1 MTDKI
6 ISEEDLKGL
15 EKEIDAAV
23 DLLFVEKGREP
34 LKSASASPLLP
45 EAFQEMKREV
55 EWEMTLPA
63 PSIPSTA
70 ASSIFESGME
80 KVRSDSIPDRP
91 QPLGLEAEGF
101 APSPSRPIE
110 KLETQLLSL
119 EWEITKEN
127 LGRTVEEV
135 LALWKGFKEAPDI
148 STVLN
153 RMVRVLNYMIQNE
166 EGIQPPLI
174 RFLLDSKETIKL
186 LMRKDAE
193 GDIAIYKKLAH
204 DGIEARF
211 LGLEGLQEVKSKPSS
226 VKTEASEEKAGAF
239 LMKPDLTEKI
249 IQGME
254 SFSKRLDE
262 MIEKMNQHLSAH
274 ERPIETSPARP
285 GNGRP
290 LKMKVTVFKMGEK
303 LFGVE
308 SDKVFKLF
316 KVPSPLFKKMIQFGK
331 IRLKGLDVRMIDLEN
346 FFSVSGD
353 DREEERQ
360 ALILKGDREYKGLMM
375 DRVLNRLSG
384 PLEQGGEFSEYL
396 LGMIRWTY
404 EDLPVKV
411 PILDFEKL

>member
-1 MTDKI
+1 MTEKTI
-6 ISEEDLKGL
+6 AEEDLKGL
-15 EKEIDAAV
+15 EREIDAAV
-23 DLLFVEKGREP
+23 DLLFVEKGGEP
-34 LKSASASPLLP
+34 LKSASASPPLTG
-45 EAFQEMKREV
+45 AFQEMKREV
-55 EWEMTLPA
+55 EWEMP
-63 PSIPSTA
+63 P
-70 ASSIFESGME
+70 
-80 KVRSDSIPDRP
+80 
-91 QPLGLEAEGF
+91 F
-101 APSPSRPIE
+101 APLTPSASRPIE

-135 LALWKGFKEAPDI
+135 LALWKGFKETPDI
-148 STVLN
+148 SAILN

-166 EGIQPPLI
+166 EGIQPHLI

-186 LMRKDAE
+186 LMRKEAE

-204 DGIEARF
+204 AGIEARF
-211 LGLEGLQEVKSKPSS
+211 LGLEELQEVKSKPSS
-226 VKTEASEEKAGAF
+226 VKTEMDEEKAGAS
-239 LMKPDLTEKI
+239 LMRPEQMEKI
-249 IQGME
+249 LQRME
-254 SFSKRLDE
+254 SFSERLDK

-274 ERPIETSPARP
+274 ERPIETPAVRP

-290 LKMKVTVFKMGEK
+290 LKMKVTVFKTGEK

-316 KVPSPLFKKMIQFGK
+316 KVPSPLCKKMIHFGNV
-331 IRLKGLDVRMIDLEN
+331 RLKGLEVRMIDLGK
-346 FFSVSGD
+346 FFSVSGED
-353 DREEERQ
+353 QEEERQ
-360 ALILKGDREYKGLMM
+360 VLILKGDEEYKGLMM

-384 PLEQGGEFSEYL
+384 PLEQAGESNEYL

>member
-1 MTDKI
+1 MTEKTI
-6 ISEEDLKGL
+6 AEEDLKGL

-23 DLLFVEKGREP
+23 DRLFVEKGGEP
-34 LKSASASPLLP
+34 FKSASASPPLTG
-45 EAFQEMKREV
+45 AFQEMKREV
-55 EWEMTLPA
+55 EWE
-63 PSIPSTA
+63 IP
-70 ASSIFESGME
+70 
-80 KVRSDSIPDRP
+80 P
-91 QPLGLEAEGF
+91 F
-101 APSPSRPIE
+101 APLTPSASRPIE

-135 LALWKGFKEAPDI
+135 IALWKGFKETPPI
-148 STVLN
+148 STILN

-166 EGIQPPLI
+166 EGIQPHLI

-186 LMRKDAE
+186 LMRKGAE
-193 GDIAIYKKLAH
+193 GDIDIYKKLAH
-204 DGIEARF
+204 AGIEARF
-211 LGLEGLQEVKSKPSS
+211 LGLEEFQEVKSKPSS
-226 VKTEASEEKAGAF
+226 VKTGMDEEKAGAS
-239 LMKPDLTEKI
+239 LMRPEQMEKI
-249 IQGME
+249 IRRME
-254 SFSKRLDE
+254 SFSERLDK

-274 ERPIETSPARP
+274 ERPIETLAVRP

-290 LKMKVTVFKMGEK
+290 LKMKVTVFKTGEK

-316 KVPSPLFKKMIQFGK
+316 KVPSPLFKKMIHLGNV
-331 IRLKGLDVRMIDLEN
+331 RLKGLEVRMIDLGK
-346 FFSVSGD
+346 FFSVSGED
-353 DREEERQ
+353 QEKERQ
-360 ALILKGDREYKGLMM
+360 VLILKGDEGYKGLMM

-384 PLEQGGEFSEYL
+384 PLEQAGGSNEYL

>member
-1 MTDKI
+1 MTEKTI
-6 ISEEDLKGL
+6 AEEDLKGL

-23 DLLFVEKGREP
+23 DLLFVEKVGEP
-34 LKSASASPLLP
+34 LKSASASPPLTG
-45 EAFQEMKREV
+45 AFQEMKREV
-55 EWEMTLPA
+55 EWE
-63 PSIPSTA
+63 IP
-70 ASSIFESGME
+70 
-80 KVRSDSIPDRP
+80 P
-91 QPLGLEAEGF
+91 F
-101 APSPSRPIE
+101 APLTPSASRPIE

-127 LGRTVEEV
+127 LGKTVEEV
-135 LALWKGFKEAPDI
+135 IALWKGFKETPDI
-148 STVLN
+148 SAILN

-166 EGIQPPLI
+166 EGIQPHLI

-186 LMRKDAE
+186 LMRKEAE

-204 DGIEARF
+204 AGIEARF
-211 LGLEGLQEVKSKPSS
+211 LGLEGLQEVKSKPPS
-226 VKTEASEEKAGAF
+226 VKVEVLEEKAETS
-239 LMKPDLTEKI
+239 LMRPELSEKI
-249 IQGME
+249 IQRME
-254 SFSKRLDE
+254 SFSERLDK

-274 ERPIETSPARP
+274 ERPIETPAVRP

-290 LKMKVTVFKMGEK
+290 LKMKVTVFKTGEK

-316 KVPSPLFKKMIQFGK
+316 KVPSPLCKKMIHLGNV
-331 IRLKGLDVRMIDLEN
+331 RLKGLEVRMIDLGK
-346 FFSVSGD
+346 FFSVSGED
-353 DREEERQ
+353 QEEERQ
-360 ALILKGDREYKGLMM
+360 VLILKGDGEYKGLMM

-384 PLEQGGEFSEYL
+384 PLEQAGESNEYL

>member
-1 MTDKI
+1 LT
-6 ISEEDLKGL
+6 
-15 EKEIDAAV
+15 
-23 DLLFVEKGREP
+23 P
-34 LKSASASPLLP
+34 SA
-45 EAFQEMKREV
+45 
-55 EWEMTLPA
+55 
-63 PSIPSTA
+63 
-70 ASSIFESGME
+70 
-80 KVRSDSIPDRP
+80 
-91 QPLGLEAEGF
+91 
-101 APSPSRPIE
+101 SRPIE

-135 LALWKGFKEAPDI
+135 IALWKGFKETPDI
-148 STVLN
+148 SAILN

-166 EGIQPPLI
+166 EGIQPHLI

-186 LMRKDAE
+186 LMRKEAE
-193 GDIAIYKKLAH
+193 GDIDIYKKLAH
-204 DGIEARF
+204 AGIEARF
-211 LGLEGLQEVKSKPSS
+211 LGLGELQEVKSKPSS
-226 VKTEASEEKAGAF
+226 VKTGMDEEKAGAS
-239 LMKPDLTEKI
+239 LMRPEQMEKI

-254 SFSKRLDE
+254 SFSERLDK

-274 ERPIETSPARP
+274 ERPMPIETPAVRP

-290 LKMKVTVFKMGEK
+290 LKMKVTVFKTGEK

-316 KVPSPLFKKMIQFGK
+316 KVPSPLFKKMIHLRNV
-331 IRLKGLDVRMIDLEN
+331 RLKGLEVRMINLGK
-346 FFSVSGD
+346 FFSVSGED
-353 DREEERQ
+353 HEEERQ
-360 ALILKGDREYKGLMM
+360 VLILKGDEEYKGLMM

-384 PLEQGGEFSEYL
+384 PLEQAGGSNEYL